1 MESELRDMRKRLE
14 IEISEKTELE
24 RNFEQKNRQ
33 VQEMKD
39 IGRQI
44 AEYENRFGILM
55 QEK

>member
-44 AEYENRFGILM
+44 AEYENRFGILI